1 MLASQKLFL
10 LPAIQKELI
19 EDHFDQNHELEKK
32 LFKLGNNE
40 AIQKINRD
48 LFKGIK
54 FTYVKQESQ
63 RGLGDAVLQA
73 RHLIEEE
80 AFAILLADDLIIN
93 NPSATQQLIDI
104 AIENESSVLGL
115 NRVPQKD
122 LGKYGVVASS
132 KALSDKLYYLE
143 DIVEKPLK
151 NPPSDMAVFGRY
163 ILSHNIFKYLE
174 NLKPGFGGEI
184 QLTDAIKLMLKDYPV
199 AGYLYDGHKFD
210 CGSKVGYVKAI
221 QHLASQILDD

>member
-1 MLASQKLFL
+1 MC
-10 LPAIQKELI
+10 I
-19 EDHFDQNHELEKK
+19 
-32 LFKLGNNE
+32 
-40 AIQKINRD
+40 RD
-48 LFKGIK
+48 
-54 FTYVKQESQ
+54 
-63 RGLGDAVLQA
+63 

-174 NLKPGFGGEI
+174 NLLNQFYE
-184 QLTDAIKLMLKDYPV
+184 
-199 AGYLYDGHKFD
+199 
-210 CGSKVGYVKAI
+210 
-221 QHLASQILDD
+221 